1 MPSRIGLITGCG
13 QGIGLS
19 IIKKTLL
26 HNHDDIVIGISRN
39 ENLKIKQLKNKYK
52 DRFLFEQCDIGN
64 VQKLNSFLNKLQNK
78 YGPFNYAVLNA
89 GIRSRSSMEESNLEL
104 YRSILEINTIANIN
118 ITKQII
124 KNCLTKDVRCN
135 ILFIS
140 SIVGARGFNE
150 LSTYATSKSALEGF
164 MKSIAVEHAKEKIQL
179 NCLAPGFVESSY
191 ADNFKLNK
199 KDLYEWTL
207 SQIPMGRWGKC
218 EEIAELAL
226 FLVSEKNSYMT
237 GSVIYSD
244 GGWTA

>member
-1 MPSRIGLITGCG
+1 MPSRIGFITGCG

-19 IIKKTLL
+19 ILKKVFSQ
-26 HNHDDIVIGISRN
+26 NKDDIIIGVSRN
-39 ENLKIKQLKNKYK
+39 ENLEIKDLKNKYK
-52 DRFLFEQCDIGN
+52 DRFLFERCDISN
-64 VQKLNSFLNKLQNK
+64 IQNLNSFLNKLQKK
-78 YGPFNYAVLNA
+78 YVPFNYAVLNA

-104 YRSILEINTIANIN
+104 YRSVLEINTIANIN
-118 ITKQII
+118 MTKHII
-124 KNCLTKDVRCN
+124 QNCLSKDVKCN

-140 SIVGARGFNE
+140 SIVGARGFNN

-164 MKSIAVEHAKEKIQL
+164 MKSIAVEHAKKNIQL